1 MTICIIP
8 ARSGSKRIRNKNI
21 KKIGNKHLIT
31 HVINTAKASKIFD
44 KIIVST
50 DSKKIANIAKKA
62 GAVVPFLR
70 QKKLSGDNVETS
82 KVLIDIIQK
91 LNLKEK
97 YFFCIYPTA
106 VLLKKKNLIEA
117 FFKIKKKNFDRL
129 IAVKKFESSPLR
141 GFKIHNNK
149 IKYLNKKFYNSRT
162 QDLSNFY
169 QDSGT
174 FYIFKTRKY
183 LKNSHKP
190 ANKTTHYELDRF
202 TGVNIDSYDD
212 LKLVKIFFNYRKKKF

>member
-8 ARSGSKRIRNKNI
+8 ARSGSKRIKDKNI

-31 HVINTAKASKIFD
+31 HVINIARASKIFD

-62 GAVVPFLR
+62 GAVIPFLR
-70 QKKLSGDNVETS
+70 EKKLSGDNVETS

-91 LNLKEK
+91 LNIREK

-106 VLLKKKNLIEA
+106 ILLKKKNLIEA
-117 FFKIKKKNFDRL
+117 FSKIKKKNFDRL
-129 IAVKKFESSPLR
+129 IAIKKFESSPLR
-141 GFKIHNNK
+141 VFKINKDK

-169 QDSGT
+169 HDSGT
-174 FYIFKTRKY
+174 FYIFKTKKY
-183 LKNSHKP
+183 LTNAHKTT
-190 ANKTTHYELDRF
+190 NKTTYYELDRF
-202 TGVNIDSYDD
+202 TAVDIDNYDD
-212 LKLVKIFFNYRKKKF
+212 LELVKIFFNYKKK

>member
-50 DSKKIANIAKKA
+50 DSKKIANIAKNRCSSSLSKA
-62 GAVVPFLR
+62 
-70 QKKLSGDNVETS
+70 KKLSGDNVETS

-106 VLLKKKNLIEA
+106 VLLKKK
-117 FFKIKKKNFDRL
+117 
-129 IAVKKFESSPLR
+129 
-141 GFKIHNNK
+141 
-149 IKYLNKKFYNSRT
+149 
-162 QDLSNFY
+162 
-169 QDSGT
+169 
-174 FYIFKTRKY
+174 
-183 LKNSHKP
+183 
-190 ANKTTHYELDRF
+190 
-202 TGVNIDSYDD
+202 
-212 LKLVKIFFNYRKKKF
+212 FN